1 MNANSSICRVT
12 CEKIA
17 LVPSRLQAEFP
28 MMRPFRTTFL
38 GIIISF
44 DLARLAVSSGAGSH
58 QPQMLGYLLFHRD
71 NCKNWSQL
79 VSHSGISTL
88 CAVSS
93 AQ

>member
-58 QPQMLGYLLFHRD
+58 QPQMLGYLLFLIYRD
-71 NCKNWSQL
+71 KFKAARTAWICLQF
-79 VSHSGISTL
+79 VI
-88 CAVSS
+88 
-93 AQ
+93 